1 MGPTRALAYLSLAL
15 SLSATANA
23 YWLMGLGDAITK
35 ERIDPIVNPGE
46 VSGHTHIVFGG
57 SNFGFSVTTQKLL
70 ESECTSVPIA
80 EDKSNYWA
88 PLLYFQW
95 ANGSFSSV
103 DGGAVA
109 YYLFPDKP
117 GTTTAFPPD
126 FRMLSGNP
134 RKRTYDA
141 SNFAQQAIDFLC
153 LDFKG
158 QTTKHTSLPDKVCP
172 SGIRSQVN
180 FPSCW
185 DGKNVDS
192 PDHKSHVAFRSEGPD
207 KGDCKDPKYPVS
219 IPRIFLEIYWN
230 TGYFDNVRSQAKNPN
245 QPFVFAYG
253 DDTGYGNHA
262 DFYNGWE
269 PGVLQRAVD
278 GCNCNI
284 YGDPTC
290 CGQEGKK
297 LFNIRKDNHCRITP
311 AIDERTTGTLPK
323 LPGNNPVQPAGQD
336 AQMFRDSVIP
346 ALISPVYAYTGNAP
360 TKTGTVVGSP
370 TTVPGGS
377 APTTVP
383 TTTVAPSPGTTTVD
397 SSPGTIPP
405 ATTGPSGNPVTTG
418 APPATTVVP
427 PSPGTTTIENSP
439 GPVPPATTGPSGNPV
454 TTGAPPAT
462 TGPTGKPV
470 TTGAPP
476 ATTGPTGN
484 PVTTGAPPATTGPTS
499 GRPVT
504 TGVQP
509 TSRPVV
515 IATPPAQRPPTTTP
529 GIPKPSTTK
538 ICRSKKRHP
547 NFNHGK
553 PGRNHFHNHHKRY
566 DFDVD
571 DYYHA

>member
-57 SNFGFSVTTQKLL
+57 SNFGLSVTTQKLL

-109 YYLFPDKP
+109 YYLFPDKA

-126 FRMLSGNP
+126 FRMLSGSP

-141 SNFAQQAIDFLC
+141 NSFAQQAIDFLC
-153 LDFKG
+153 LDFNG
-158 QTTKHTSLPDKVCP
+158 QTTKHTSLPTKVCP

-185 DGKNVDS
+185 DGKNLDS
-192 PDHKSHVAFRSEGPD
+192 PDHKSHVAFRSGGPD
-207 KGDCKDPKYPVS
+207 KGECTDPKYPVS

-230 TGYFDNVRSQAKNPN
+230 TGAFEKVRSQAKNPN

-253 DDTGYGNHA
+253 DDTGELLTVA
-262 DFYNGWE
+262 TATS
-269 PGVLQRAVD
+269 PLQ
-278 GCNCNI
+278 
-284 YGDPTC
+284 PTC

-297 LFNIRKDNHCRITP
+297 LFTIRKDNHCRITP
-311 AIDERTTGTLPK
+311 AIDERTTGTLAK

-336 AQMFRDSVIP
+336 AQMLRDSVIP

-360 TKTGTVVGSP
+360 TKTGTVVGRPS
-370 TTVPGGS
+370 TIPGGS
-377 APTTVP
+377 APTTAPTVVVP
-383 TTTVAPSPGTTTVD
+383 PSPGTTTVD
-397 SSPGTIPP
+397 S
-405 ATTGPSGNPVTTG
+405 
-418 APPATTVVP
+418 
-427 PSPGTTTIENSP
+427 SP

-462 TGPTGKPV
+462 TGPS
-470 TTGAPP
+470 
-476 ATTGPTGN
+476 GN
-484 PVTTGAPPATTGPTS
+484 PVTTGAPPATTGPS
-499 GRPVT
+499 GQSRHDWRP
-504 TGVQP
+504 
-509 TSRPVV
+509 SRHY
-515 IATPPAQRPPTTTP
+515 RPYYRQARHDWCTRHHWQARHHRCSTNHSAGADRHPSRSTTP
-529 GIPKPSTTK
+529 
-538 ICRSKKRHP
+538 H
-547 NFNHGK
+547 
-553 PGRNHFHNHHKRY
+553 
-566 DFDVD
+566 D
-571 DYYHA
+571 DAWLF

>member
-1 MGPTRALAYLSLAL
+1 MGLTRALAYLSLAL

-57 SNFGFSVTTQKLL
+57 SNFGFSVTTQKLV

-95 ANGSFSSV
+95 ANGSFTSV

-126 FRMLSGNP
+126 FRMLSGSP
-134 RKRTYDA
+134 RKRTYDP
-141 SNFAQQAIDFLC
+141 NDYAQQAIDFLC
-153 LDFKG
+153 LDFNG
-158 QTTKHTSLPDKVCP
+158 QTTKHTSLPPKVCP

-185 DGKNVDS
+185 DGKNLDS
-192 PDHKSHVAFRSEGPD
+192 PDHKSHVAFRSGGPD
-207 KGDCKDPKYPVS
+207 KGDCTDPKYPVS

-230 TGYFDNVRSQAKNPN
+230 TGTFDKVRDQAKNPN

-253 DDTGYGNHA
+253 DETGYGNHA

-269 PGVLQRAVD
+269 SGVLQRAVD

-290 CGQEGKK
+290 CGQEGKN
-297 LFNIRKDNHCRITP
+297 LFTIRKDNHCRITP

-323 LPGNNPVQPAGQD
+323 LPGNNPVQPAGKD

-360 TKTGTVVGSP
+360 TKTGTVVGRPS
-370 TTVPGGS
+370 TVAGGT

-383 TTTVAPSPGTTTVD
+383 TSVVPPSPGTTTVD
-397 SSPGTIPP
+397 SSPGVVPPATTSPSGNQATTGAPP
-405 ATTGPSGNPVTTG
+405 ATTGPSNPVTTGASPATTSPSGNPVTTG
-418 APPATTVVP
+418 G
-427 PSPGTTTIENSP
+427 S
-439 GPVPPATTGPSGNPV
+439 PATTGPSGNPV

-462 TGPTGKPV
+462 TGPT
-470 TTGAPP
+470 T
-476 ATTGPTGN
+476 
-484 PVTTGAPPATTGPTS
+484 
-499 GRPVT
+499 GRPIT

-509 TSRPVV
+509 SSRPVAV
-515 IATPPAQRPPTTTP
+515 VTPPAQRPPTTTP

-538 ICRSKKRHP
+538 ICRPKKKHP
-547 NFNHGK
+547 SSYHGK
-553 PGRNHFHNHHKRY
+553 PGRNFFHNHQKRY